1 MEARLSLVTLGISD
15 LDRSVAFYRALGL
28 EPAAVVPG
36 EVAFFQLSGLVLA
49 LYLKLAEDAAL
60 TEARGPGLASLGH
73 NVREKHEVDQVIE
86 AARAAGGG
94 VPQPARDTDW
104 GGRSGYFTDPDG
116 HLWEVGW
123 NPFWPIDAEG
133 RVRFKGPEQASR

>member
-1 MEARLSLVTLGISD
+1 MEPRLSLVTLGVSD

-36 EVAFFQLSGLVLA
+36 EVAFIQLSGLVLA
-49 LYLKLAEDAAL
+49 LYLHLAEDAAL
-60 TEARGPGLASLGH
+60 EDKRGPGLASIGH
-73 NVREKHEVDQVIE
+73 NVRRKEEVDALIATAE
-86 AARAAGGG
+86 AAGAGA
-94 VPQPARDTDW
+94 PRPARDTDW

-116 HLWEVGW
+116 HLWEIGW

-133 RVRFKGPEQASR
+133 RVTFKAP

>member
-1 MEARLSLVTLGISD
+1 MEPRLSLITLGVSD
-15 LDRSVAFYRALGL
+15 LDRSVAFYRALEL
-28 EPAAVVPG
+28 EPATVVPG
-36 EVAFFQLSGLVLA
+36 EVAFFQLGGLVLA
-49 LYLKLAEDAAL
+49 LYLHLAEDAAL
-60 TEARGPGLASLGH
+60 KEPRGPGLASIGH
-73 NVREKHEVDQVIE
+73 NVRDKAEVDTVIA
-86 AARAAGGG
+86 AARAAGGA

-133 RVRFKGPEQASR
+133 RVTLKTSE